1 MVGIVVLLVMN
12 YTPTF
17 SAFWGGI
24 VTALVLSMLRKET
37 RLNLDKIVR
46 IMYNSAKTAMTL
58 GTATAVVGIVVGTFS
73 LTGITM
79 TIARIIFQ
87 VTGGVKL
94 LTLVMTML
102 VAMILGMGLPTSAAY
117 VLASISAAPALTLV
131 GISDLYAHLFVFY
144 YGCMSTITPP
154 VATGAYTAAGLS
166 GGNPNKIG
174 FLSMRLAVAGFI
186 VPFIFIYSPEL
197 LLTGDIDIMATVFSF
212 FVTGLGLLFLCA
224 AVEGALI
231 KPVAPYVRVAFAII
245 ALLLIWPD
253 VLVSLI
259 GLVVSAIV
267 VVVSILRKKEL
278 VSPKN

>member
-1 MVGIVVLLVMN
+1 
-12 YTPTF
+12 
-17 SAFWGGI
+17 
-24 VTALVLSMLRKET
+24 
-37 RLNLDKIVR
+37 
-46 IMYNSAKTAMTL
+46 MYK
-58 GTATAVVGIVVGTFS
+58 
-73 LTGITM
+73 
-79 TIARIIFQ
+79 RQ
-87 VTGGVKL
+87 
-94 LTLVMTML
+94 
-102 VAMILGMGLPTSAAY
+102 
-117 VLASISAAPALTLV
+117 SISAAPALTLV

>member
-1 MVGIVVLLVMN
+1 
-12 YTPTF
+12 
-17 SAFWGGI
+17 
-24 VTALVLSMLRKET
+24 
-37 RLNLDKIVR
+37 
-46 IMYNSAKTAMTL
+46 
-58 GTATAVVGIVVGTFS
+58 
-73 LTGITM
+73 
-79 TIARIIFQ
+79 
-87 VTGGVKL
+87 
-94 LTLVMTML
+94 
-102 VAMILGMGLPTSAAY
+102 
-117 VLASISAAPALTLV
+117 
-131 GISDLYAHLFVFY
+131 
-144 YGCMSTITPP
+144 
-154 VATGAYTAAGLS
+154 
-166 GGNPNKIG
+166 
-174 FLSMRLAVAGFI
+174 MRLAVAGFI